1 VKHEITEVTSGY
13 RFVLTYNLI
22 NTNPEK
28 PAKVPIELSSKIG
41 ELEDVLL
48 FWKHSYREKASGC
61 PTVLAYILE
70 YLYTEQS
77 LSYPGLKGYDHLRCE
92 CLLDLCKK
100 HGFIIYLAK
109 LERRVDGE
117 CGDEDNEEYAWSE
130 MYWRARRNEEPDVH
144 YITEVSEEWLELQYI
159 VELDGTKLLD
169 FVPLSESQI
178 VQDDPFDSDPD
189 EEEFSGPTGNSGVS
203 ATHFY
208 HRSVSPDFL
217 LLPFAIKNRQLNFLK
232 FVTN

>member
-144 YITEVSEEWLELQYI
+144 YITEVSEE
-159 VELDGTKLLD
+159 
-169 FVPLSESQI
+169 
-178 VQDDPFDSDPD
+178 
-189 EEEFSGPTGNSGVS
+189 FSGPTGNSGVS